1 MTAPPAAGIASAL
14 PEIRHTIEESLARY
28 TRAMDNQDPETAATL
43 LADAELHF
51 KTAPPIRGRDEIAA
65 FFGSAFPNPAR
76 TRHLISNL
84 ILEPATDGIEYN
96 AIYQRWSVA
105 DPTAP
110 VCEALGH
117 YAGRFTPTAAGLIWS
132 EHRVIIS

>member
-1 MTAPPAAGIASAL
+1 MTTFPASGSATAL
-14 PEIRHTIEESLARY
+14 PEIRHTIEECLARY
-28 TRAMDNQDPETAATL
+28 TRAMDNQEPKTAATL

-51 KTAPPIRGRDEIAA
+51 KNNPPVQGRRDIAG
-65 FFGSAFPNPAR
+65 FFASVFPNPSR

-84 ILEPATDGIEYN
+84 TIEPGTDCIEYR

-117 YAGRFTPTAAGLIWS
+117 YTGRFTPAAAGLIWS
-132 EHRVIIS
+132 EHRVITD